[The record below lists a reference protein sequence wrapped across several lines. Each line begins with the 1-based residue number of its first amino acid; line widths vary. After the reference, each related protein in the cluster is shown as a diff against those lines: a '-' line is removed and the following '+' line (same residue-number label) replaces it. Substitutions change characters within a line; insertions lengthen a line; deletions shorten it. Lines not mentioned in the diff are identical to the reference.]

1 MSKKDTSKNKKEST
15 KDQENSNK
23 EAVASVPL
31 EDYEKIKDDY
41 LRLAA
46 DFDNFKKR
54 IEKEKEQ
61 QLLGT
66 ISLVLAGLFP
76 LIDNLEIAMNQE
88 KTPKEIEALHKLV
101 TAFLEGLSISEV
113 PGTGENF
120 DPTHHEAI
128 EHTGEGEKEIVKEV
142 LRKGY
147 KIQDK
152 LIRPAM
158 VKVSRE

>member
-1 MSKKDTSKNKKEST
+1 MSKKDTSKNKKESK
-15 KDQENSNK
+15 KDQDKSNK
-23 EAVASVPL
+23 KEVASVPL

-41 LRLAA
+41 LRMAA

-88 KTPKEIEALHKLV
+88 KTSNEIEALHKLV
-101 TAFLEGLSISEV
+101 TAFLEGLSIGEV
-113 PGTGENF
+113 PGVGEIF
-120 DPTHHEAI
+120 DPKHHEAI
-128 EHTGEGEKEIVKEV
+128 EHTGEGEKEIVEEV

-158 VKVSRE
+158 VKVSSE

>member
-15 KDQENSNK
+15 KDQEKSNK

-88 KTPKEIEALHKLV
+88 KT
-101 TAFLEGLSISEV
+101 
-113 PGTGENF
+113 
-120 DPTHHEAI
+120 
-128 EHTGEGEKEIVKEV
+128 
-142 LRKGY
+142 R
-147 KIQDK
+147 
-152 LIRPAM
+152 
-158 VKVSRE
+158 

>member
-1 MSKKDTSKNKKEST
+1 MSKKDTSKNKKESK
-15 KDQENSNK
+15 KDQENPNK
-23 EAVASVPL
+23 EEVAAVPL
-31 EDYEKIKDDY
+31 EEYEKIKDDY

-88 KTPKEIEALHKLV
+88 KTSKELEALHKLV
-101 TAFLEGLSISEV
+101 TSFLEGLSIGEV
-113 PGTGENF
+113 PGVGEDF

-128 EHTGEGEKEIVKEV
+128 EHSGDGEKEIVKEV

-158 VKVSRE
+158 VKVSSE

>member
-1 MSKKDTSKNKKEST
+1 
-15 KDQENSNK
+15 
-23 EAVASVPL
+23 
-31 EDYEKIKDDY
+31 
-41 LRLAA
+41 
-46 DFDNFKKR
+46 
-54 IEKEKEQ
+54 
-61 QLLGT
+61 
-66 ISLVLAGLFP
+66 
-76 LIDNLEIAMNQE
+76 MNQE
-88 KTPKEIEALHKLV
+88 KAPKEIEALHKLV

-158 VKVSRE
+158 VKVSSE

>member
-15 KDQENSNK
+15 KDQEKSNK

-113 PGTGENF
+113 TVFN
-120 DPTHHEAI
+120 
-128 EHTGEGEKEIVKEV
+128 EV
-142 LRKGY
+142 
-147 KIQDK
+147 
-152 LIRPAM
+152 
-158 VKVSRE
+158 

>member
-1 MSKKDTSKNKKEST
+1 
-15 KDQENSNK
+15 
-23 EAVASVPL
+23 
-31 EDYEKIKDDY
+31 
-41 LRLAA
+41 
-46 DFDNFKKR
+46 
-54 IEKEKEQ
+54 
-61 QLLGT
+61 
-66 ISLVLAGLFP
+66 
-76 LIDNLEIAMNQE
+76 MNQE
-88 KTPKEIEALHKLV
+88 KTSKEIEALHKLV

-158 VKVSRE
+158 VKVSSE